1 MGRSALLFD
10 LPFVSFL
17 VSFAL
22 TLCLS
27 ICQAHTYIQKPAVYV
42 CPYSVLVLVSLFS
55 HVASILARGLPSRF
69 RYNFYFYFYVSTPQ
83 PPLSLL
89 LPFPSPSR
97 NQFSSPFQGLRTT
110 QSSSNIIVVILTQ
123 TPGLLTQHAS
133 SCHIC
138 RLIFEDRSKAFD
150 LFTALS
156 LINGS
161 KNASRISSTC

>member
-1 MGRSALLFD
+1 MNFLGRSALLFD

-27 ICQAHTYIQKPAVYV
+27 ICQAHTHTQALTVLAGCM

-55 HVASILARGLPSRF
+55 HVASILARGSQSRF

-110 QSSSNIIVVILTQ
+110 QSSSNIIVVILT
-123 TPGLLTQHAS
+123 
-133 SCHIC
+133 
-138 RLIFEDRSKAFD
+138 
-150 LFTALS
+150 
-156 LINGS
+156 
-161 KNASRISSTC
+161 